1 MFEFYTNL
9 NFLKKPVEDL
19 EAKPVE
25 KGKILFY
32 GHSLFTRWSAAYG
45 NRELSEDLRLKDG
58 SLGCVNHGFG
68 GSTSEDLLYYY
79 YRLVRPYEPRALVLM
94 TMANDT
100 LHAIDLDQTLTN
112 LFRLCHWAH
121 TDFPGI
127 PIYLIESHPNPSMKK
142 NTLPER
148 SHFGFHRKNYFN
160 QAISLYAQT
169 HENVHVVTLWDKPQF
184 FTEGNVGNLR
194 EVREELFEED
204 GIHLNQAGYDIFG
217 PILKEALDDLL

>member
-1 MFEFYTNL
+1 MFDFYGKL
-9 NFLKKPVEDL
+9 KFLEKPVEAL

-32 GHSLFTRWSAAYG
+32 GHSLFTRWSNEYG

-79 YRLVRPYEPRALVLM
+79 PRLVRPYEPRALVLA

-100 LHAIDLDQTLTN
+100 LHAIDMDQTLNN
-112 LFRLCHWAH
+112 LFRICHWAH

-127 PIYLIESHPNPSMKK
+127 PIYLVEYHPNPLMATNK
-142 NTLPER
+142 LPDR

-160 QAISLYAQT
+160 QAIHLYAQT
-169 HENVHVVTLWDKPQF
+169 HENVHVIDLWDKPQF
-184 FTEGNVGNLR
+184 FKEGQLGNFR
-194 EVREELFEED
+194 EIREELFIED
-204 GIHLNQAGYDIFG
+204 KIHPSQEGYDLLRDIFR
-217 PILKEALDDLL
+217 EALKDIL